1 MKTPNYYS
9 ILGVSNSADLN
20 EIKSAYRKLVKKFHP
35 DKNENNLEHTDLFL
49 QIQQAYEVLSHP
61 TRRKKYDEQLFYAGL
76 KSKSQDVVYD
86 YNWLINQMQELLV
99 HVSNLDEYSLNQAAL
114 SDYVFSL
121 ISLPQF
127 GLILNELDDGERKNI
142 HKKLLLIL
150 QKLKFQYLISLHAR
164 LRVIYINHENLAQEI
179 ETFYAI
185 KKRQNQLRS
194 LRPWL
199 VLCIVGLLCWM
210 MVLYAKH

>member
-1 MKTPNYYS
+1 MNKPNYY
-9 ILGVSNSADLN
+9 ILLGVSNQADLI

-35 DKNENNLEHTDLFL
+35 DKNENSQEHTDLFL

-76 KSKSQDVVYD
+76 KSKSQQVFYD
-86 YNWLINQMQELLV
+86 YDWLINQMQELQL
-99 HVSNLDEYSLNQAAL
+99 HVTKLDEYSLNQAAL

-127 GLILNELDDGERKNI
+127 GLIVSEIDESQRNI
-142 HKKLLLIL
+142 IHEKLLLIL

-164 LRVIYINHENLAQEI
+164 IRVIYINYENLTQEI
-179 ETFYAI
+179 ESFYAI

-199 VLCIVGLLCWM
+199 VLCIVILLCWM
-210 MVLYAKH
+210 MVLYAKY